1 MPDVISEKKI
11 FTLSEVLRSVQKTL
25 AARYTTAFWVKAE
38 MNKLNFYKHSGHCYP
53 ELVEKSDGKI
63 MAEIRALLW
72 NSDYVRINQK
82 FQRLLKEPLRD
93 GIKILFSARLQ
104 FDPKYGLS
112 LHILDI
118 DPSFTLGD
126 LEREKQET
134 IERLKTENLYFK
146 NKETLLPI
154 LPHRIA
160 VISVETSKG
169 YADFLNVMRGNKKG
183 YRFFHMLFPSLLQG
197 DRAAIS
203 IMNQLKRI
211 RKVLDYFDVVTI
223 IRGGGGEVG
232 LTCYND
238 YDLAKMI
245 CEFPIPVIT
254 GIGHATNETVAEMV
268 AYANAITPTK
278 LAEML
283 LQRIDDFARP
293 VAEAESRIT
302 ELAQSILKE
311 NRTSF
316 HATLRLFRSIQDK
329 ALMTH
334 RNALHQSS
342 RSIAQHASYFF
353 VKSSEQVKMV
363 SRDVSIHSG
372 YLVRNEKRQLENL
385 EKNISML
392 HPENILKRGFSITRF
407 KGKSV
412 TGTALLKEGDQV
424 ETELANGII
433 SSTIHSIQTKN
444 ENHE

>member
-1 MPDVISEKKI
+1 MPDVISEKKV

-134 IERLKTENLYFK
+134 IERLKAENLYFK
-146 NKETLLPI
+146 NKETLLPL

-169 YADFLNVMRGNKKG
+169 YADFLSVLNGNKKG

-211 RKVLDYFDVVTI
+211 RKALSYFDVVTI

-245 CEFPIPVIT
+245 CDFPIPVIT

-283 LQRIDDFARP
+283 LQKVDDFARP
-293 VAEAESRIT
+293 VADAEIR
-302 ELAQSILKE
+302 LAGCAQSILNE
-311 NRTSF
+311 NKASF
-316 HATLRLFRSIQDK
+316 HATVRLFKSVQDK
-329 ALMTH
+329 AISAH
-334 RNALHQSS
+334 KNELHQAS
-342 RSIAQHASYFF
+342 RSIAQNASYLFARS
-353 VKSSEQVKMV
+353 KEQLKMIH
-363 SRDVSIHSG
+363 RDITIHSG
-372 YLVRNEKRQLENL
+372 YLFKNAKSQLNNL
-385 EKNISML
+385 DKNVSLL
-392 HPENILKRGFSITRF
+392 HPDNILKRGFSITRF
-407 KGKSV
+407 NGRSV
-412 TGTALLKEGDQV
+412 TDTKLLKKGDQV
-424 ETELANGII
+424 ETVLANGTLV
-433 SSTIHSIQTKN
+433 STINSIQIKN

>member
-11 FTLSEVLRSVQKTL
+11 FSLSEVLRSVQKTL

-53 ELVEKSDGKI
+53 ELVEKTDGKI

-134 IERLKTENLYFK
+134 IERLKAENLYFR
-146 NKETLLPI
+146 NKETLLPL

-169 YADFLNVMRGNKKG
+169 YADFLSVLKGNRNG
-183 YRFFHMLFPSLLQG
+183 YRFFHLLFPALLQG
-197 DRAAIS
+197 DRASIS

-211 RKVLDYFDVVTI
+211 RKALQYFDVVTI

-254 GIGHATNETVAEMV
+254 GIGHATNETVSEMV

-283 LQRIDDFARP
+283 LQKFDDFARP
-293 VAEAESRIT
+293 VADAESRIA
-302 ELAQSILKE
+302 EYAQGVLGE
-311 NRTSF
+311 NKASF
-316 HATLRLFRSIQDK
+316 YSTIRLFRSVQGK
-329 ALMTH
+329 ALDVH
-334 RNALHQSS
+334 KNSLLQYSSSISNNATNLLT
-342 RSIAQHASYFF
+342 R
-353 VKSSEQVKMV
+353 SSEQLRM
-363 SRDVSIHSG
+363 SNRDMKLHAG
-372 YLVRNEKRQLENL
+372 YLFRNAKSGLDNL
-385 EKNISML
+385 EKNIRIL

-407 KGKSV
+407 NGKSI
-412 TGTALLKEGDQV
+412 TATEILKNGDRIETILADGTL
-424 ETELANGII
+424 T
-433 SSTIHSIQTKN
+433 STINTVKTKN
-444 ENHE
+444 DNHE